1 MPLQEFDC
9 GSEAGWFLFEILI
22 TVWFIV
28 WCKIVEGGLKK
39 KKKSKKKKET
49 QKDLNICFL
58 IFLQGPVCKVLQ
70 HLRKQKANSAHLNL
84 SLLMLILNSH
94 LSYTSSDVKVNSGNP
109 QWICIIHCQYVAMV
123 MAASWL
129 EVPVGKW
136 KHMYYSFFF
145 LVCDDPCNLN
155 KCHKL
160 HRFSEFRN
168 TNFNLI

>member
-1 MPLQEFDC
+1 MLLQEFDC

-39 KKKSKKKKET
+39 KRRAKKKKKHKRIWT
-49 QKDLNICFL
+49 FVFCF
-58 IFLQGPVCKVLQ
+58 FLQGPVFKVLQ

-136 KHMYYSFFF
+136 KHMYYRFFF
-145 LVCDDPCNLN
+145 
-155 KCHKL
+155 
-160 HRFSEFRN
+160 
-168 TNFNLI
+168 